1 MQGFFLELI
10 FCGEVSHCNQRLPEF
25 WWNFWRSVDMN
36 FTKFGKSGPNL
47 QRVNFE
53 NFEKK
58 KSGSRWFQVVGT
70 KDYPGELVWAQGSKA
85 LGYLLCKSPSLKRN
99 DRIILGR
106 EIIGIKSKNGFYQFG
121 QNVWVVPR
129 WEEGFLREFH
139 HKRHGKQE
147 WNQNQKKPKNKRF
160 SF

>member
-1 MQGFFLELI
+1 
-10 FCGEVSHCNQRLPEF
+10 
-25 WWNFWRSVDMN
+25 MN

-53 NFEKK
+53 ISENK
-58 KSGSRWFQVVGT
+58 KSGSRWFQIVGT
-70 KDYPGELVWAQGSKA
+70 KDYPGELVCDQESKA
-85 LGYLLCKSPSLKRN
+85 LGYLLCKSPRLKRK

-147 WNQNQKKPKNKRF
+147 WIKNKMKARKTKRF
-160 SF
+160 SFQKKQNPRKDF